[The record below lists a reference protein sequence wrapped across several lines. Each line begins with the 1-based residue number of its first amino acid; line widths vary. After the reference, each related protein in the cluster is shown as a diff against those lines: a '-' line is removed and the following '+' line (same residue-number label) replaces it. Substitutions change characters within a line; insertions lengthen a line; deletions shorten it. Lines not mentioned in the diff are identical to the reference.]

1 MLCLLHNK
9 SHKFGNLGSRK
20 IEICIE
26 LCMIEAII
34 WKKKMMRTSSYYT
47 ETSVNW
53 STEFSRVKYKYLDSS
68 EDHSTEKWIVPQ
80 NWISFA
86 KTEIFIIS
94 NSLWG
99 RITVQ
104 LIIFTAYY
112 FEDEKEK
119 VGYHWTAQ

>member
-1 MLCLLHNK
+1 
-9 SHKFGNLGSRK
+9 
-20 IEICIE
+20 
-26 LCMIEAII
+26 MIEAII